1 MTPVRTAATMHPG
14 ESHGRSFT
22 RSLSL
27 AFAGSG
33 LILLLAGAFALYL
46 MSQLGT
52 AVERAIDDILPKT
65 LVAMRLAE
73 NSALLA
79 ASAPKLTNARTPQET
94 EQLGAD
100 LDALKKAIDT
110 HLATLTESSGSDRL
124 AQIRDNVA
132 VLADTL
138 SRLKR
143 ATDRRLALDERR
155 SAAMARIHA
164 VHSEFTDMVSP
175 VVWGVSSLTRRCSS

>member
-1 MTPVRTAATMHPG
+1 MNPVRTATKMHPG
-14 ESHGRSFT
+14 ESHSRSFT

-27 AFAGSG
+27 AFAGSA
-33 LILLLAGAFALYL
+33 LILLLAGTFALYL

-79 ASAPKLTNARTPQET
+79 ASAPNLTNARTPQET

-100 LDALKKAIDT
+100 LD
-110 HLATLTESSGSDRL
+110 
-124 AQIRDNVA
+124 V
-132 VLADTL
+132 
-138 SRLKR
+138 LKR
-143 ATDRRLALDERR
+143 R
-155 SAAMARIHA
+155 STPTSQH
-164 VHSEFTDMVSP
+164 
-175 VVWGVSSLTRRCSS
+175 